1 MTLKTVGLL
10 SPGEM
15 GHVVAKVL
23 IEHGMPVVTCL
34 EDRSELTRS
43 LAIEVDIHEVESYDQ
58 LVNESDMILSILVP
72 AEAKNVAE
80 RVVKS
85 TDATGSK
92 VIYVDCN
99 AIAPNTTKSLNKLM
113 TEAGNTFVDTGIIGP
128 PPRKKTTTRFYAS
141 GKDAGKFEAL
151 KKYGLDI
158 RNVGPEIGQ
167 ASGLKMCYAA
177 LTKGTAALSTELLV
191 AASKMGLI
199 ESLKEEFQLS
209 QLQPYTALERGLP
222 GMPTKAR
229 RWVGEMEEIAKT
241 FEDVGLT
248 PKIYQGAAEL
258 FQFVGESALA
268 DETFESRD
276 KNRTLLEMIEI
287 LKDSLGVDD

>member
-1 MTLKTVGLL
+1 MQLKTVGLL

-23 IEHGMPVVTCL
+23 IEEGMPVVTCL

-43 LAIEVDIHEVESYDQ
+43 LAKEVGIREVESYNQ
-58 LVNESDMILSILVP
+58 LVSESDMILSILVP
-72 AEAKNVAE
+72 AEAKKVAKK
-80 RVVKS
+80 VVVATK
-85 TDATGSK
+85 ATGDQI
-92 VIYVDCN
+92 IYVDCN
-99 AIAPNTTKSLNKLM
+99 AIAPNTTKSINKIV
-113 TEAGNTFVDTGIIGP
+113 TEAGNQFVDAGIIGP

-141 GKDAGKFEAL
+141 GKDAGKFDEL
-151 KKYGLDI
+151 RNYGLDI
-158 RNVGPEIGQ
+158 RVVGPEIGQ
-167 ASGLKMCYAA
+167 ASGVKMCYAA

-199 ESLKEEFQLS
+199 KPLAEEFQLS
-209 QLQPYTALERGLP
+209 QLHPYTALERGLP

-229 RWVGEMEEIAKT
+229 RWIGEMEEIAKT

-258 FQFVGESALA
+258 YQFVGKSSLA

-276 KNRTLLEMIEI
+276 KDRTLIEMIDI
-287 LKDSLGVDD
+287 LKDTLEKS

>member
-1 MTLKTVGLL
+1 MQLKTVGLL

-23 IEHGMPVVTCL
+23 IEEGMPVVTCL

-43 LAIEVDIHEVESYDQ
+43 LAKQVGIREVESYNQ
-58 LVNESDMILSILVP
+58 LVSESDMILSILVP
-72 AEAKNVAE
+72 AEAKKVADK
-80 RVVKS
+80 VVVATS
-85 TDATGSK
+85 ATGDQI
-92 VIYVDCN
+92 IYVDCN
-99 AIAPNTTKSLNKLM
+99 AIAPNTTKSINKIM
-113 TEAGNTFVDTGIIGP
+113 TEAGNQFVDAGIIGP

-141 GKDAGKFEAL
+141 GKDAEKFEEL
-151 KKYGLDI
+151 KNYGLDI
-158 RNVGPEIGQ
+158 RVVGPEIGQ

-199 ESLKEEFQLS
+199 KSLAEEFQLS

-222 GMPTKAR
+222 SMPTKAR
-229 RWVGEMEEIAKT
+229 RWIGEMEEIAKT

-258 FQFVGESALA
+258 YEFVGKSSLA

-276 KNRTLLEMIEI
+276 KNRTLIEMIDI
-287 LKDSLGVDD
+287 LKDTLEKTS

>member
-1 MTLKTVGLL
+1 MELKTVGLL

-23 IEHGMPVVTCL
+23 IKQGMSVVSCL
-34 EDRSELTRS
+34 KNRSELTRS
-43 LAIEVDIHEVESYDQ
+43 LAKVVGIREVESYNQ
-58 LVNESDMILSILVP
+58 LVSESDMILSILVP
-72 AEAKNVAE
+72 TEAKKVAE
-80 RVVKS
+80 KVVVATKS
-85 TDATGSK
+85 TGDQI
-92 VIYVDCN
+92 IYVDCN
-99 AIAPNTTKSLNKLM
+99 AIAPNTTKSINKIVID
-113 TEAGNTFVDTGIIGP
+113 AGNQFVDAGIIGP

-141 GKDAGKFEAL
+141 GKDAGKFEEL
-151 KKYGLDI
+151 RNYGLDI
-158 RNVGPEIGQ
+158 RVVGPEIGQ

-199 ESLKEEFQLS
+199 KPLAEEFQLS
-209 QLQPYTALERGLP
+209 QLQPYTALKRGLP

-229 RWVGEMEEIAKT
+229 RWIGEMEEIAKT

-258 FQFVGESALA
+258 YQFVGKSSLA

-276 KNRTLLEMIEI
+276 KDRTLIEMIDI
-287 LKDSLGVDD
+287 LKDTLEKS